1 MKVSLELHGWLGLVL
16 GDCGDVCC
24 DDVSARLRE

>member
-1 MKVSLELHGWLGLVL
+1 MKVSLELHRWPGPVW
-16 GDCGDVCC
+16 GDCSDVCC